1 MATIASPYGLVP
13 VRKADGTPYA
23 GARDAFL
30 IDPAGVAERIGY
42 GSIVILANG
51 YVKLSLKTGS
61 ASGDT
66 NNFGGTAD
74 NGALGVFVGCEYI
87 NAEGQLIFSQ
97 FYPES
102 TVNATAYVVTDPGVT
117 FQAQANG
124 ALAQATLGQNVPV
137 IAQTATGSV
146 SNTTGKSSLVLN
158 AAGAADTAKGLKVV
172 GFSTRG
178 TSAIGDTYTDV
189 LVKFNFAFHQ
199 FGTGNATA

>member
-51 YVKLSLKTGS
+51 YVSLSLKTGS

-66 NNFGGTAD
+66 NNFGGTAN

-87 NAEGQLIFSQ
+87 NGEGQLIFSQ
-97 FYPES
+97 FYPEG
-102 TVNATAYVVTDPGVT
+102 TLNATAYIVTDPGVT

-124 ALAQATLGQNVPV
+124 ALAQVTLGQNVPV

-146 SNTTGKSSLVLN
+146 SITTGKSNLVLN
-158 AAGAADTAKGLKVV
+158 AAGAADAAKGLKVV

-178 TSAIGDTYTDV
+178 TSEIGDAFTDV

>member
-97 FYPES
+97 FYPEN

-146 SNTTGKSSLVLN
+146 SNTTGKSNLAL
-158 AAGAADTAKGLKVV
+158 GAAADAAKGLKIV

-178 TSAIGDTYTDV
+178 TSEIGDAYTDV

>member
-97 FYPES
+97 FYPEN

-146 SNTTGKSSLVLN
+146 SNTTGKSNLAL
-158 AAGAADTAKGLKVV
+158 GAAADGAKGLKIV

-178 TSAIGDTYTDV
+178 TSEIGDAYTDV